1 MSEHK
6 KMNKILSSAGI
17 VLFAIIIITAA
28 AAASMVSE
36 SGIINVSYA
45 QVLQRSP
52 STRSEITTP
61 GQNPVCDPTDRH
73 VNTRE
78 SHVCGIPK
86 TPSATGA
93 AAESPSSISP
103 GANPMCDPT
112 DTSINTTESH
122 VCGIPKTPSA
132 TGGAAAGTTTT
143 ESPSSIS
150 PTSPGSLT
158 PPSGSPLESIPGLLP
173 ITTNNTQ

>member
-1 MSEHK
+1 MYVNK
-6 KMNKILSSAGI
+6 KMNVIISCAGI
-17 VLFAIIIITAA
+17 VLFAIIIIIITAL
-28 AAASMVSE
+28 AASIVSK

-45 QVLQRSP
+45 QILQRSP
-52 STRSEITTP
+52 STGSEVTTP
-61 GQNPVCDPTDRH
+61 GANPMCDPTDRH

-93 AAESPSSISP
+93 AAESPNSISP

-132 TGGAAAGTTTT
+132 TGAAESTTT
-143 ESPSSIS
+143 EQPGSVSPSSPS
-150 PTSPGSLT
+150 STPTSPPP
-158 PPSGSPLESIPGLLP
+158 PPSGMQESPIPGLPGL
-173 ITTNNTQ
+173 Q

>member
-1 MSEHK
+1 MYANK
-6 KMNKILSSAGI
+6 KMNVIISSIGI
-17 VLFAIIIITAA
+17 VLFAIIIITAV
-28 AAASMVSE
+28 AASIVLE

-45 QVLQRSP
+45 QILQRSP
-52 STRSEITTP
+52 STGSEVTTP
-61 GQNPVCDPTDRH
+61 GANPMCDPTDRH

-93 AAESPSSISP
+93 AAESPNSISS

-132 TGGAAAGTTTT
+132 TGAAESTTT
-143 ESPSSIS
+143 EQPGSVSPSSS
-150 PTSPGSLT
+150 GST
-158 PPSGSPLESIPGLLP
+158 TPQPPPSGTQESPIPGLPGL
-173 ITTNNTQ
+173 Q